1 MAGIRLLSVALALMA
16 AVAFQV
22 SQADARIGGG
32 SSFGSRGS
40 RTFSAPPSTPTAP
53 GQAAPMNRTFSQ
65 PGAQSPIGTG
75 AAPSR
80 FGGFGSLLV
89 GGLLGAGL
97 FGLLSGAGLFGG
109 LTGFASIIGLLLQVA
124 LIGGAIWFVMGF
136 FRRRSQ
142 PQYAGAGGASPFAN
156 RTAASNPME
165 AGNRAWTGG
174 GGSAQNASGPIEI
187 KQEDYQAFEKLLTTI
202 QSAYGREDVNALG
215 AFTTPEMLSYLSGD
229 LAENKRKGVRN
240 EVSDAKFI
248 QGDLSEAWTEN
259 GSDYATVAMKYTII
273 DATVEIATGRV
284 VSGDRTTPQEVVEL
298 WTFRRDHRT
307 LTQGWQL
314 SAIQQTG
321 MQRAA

>member
-53 GQAAPMNRTFSQ
+53 GRAAPVNSTFSQ
-65 PGAQSPIGTG
+65 SGAQSTGTG
-75 AAPSR
+75 TAPSR

-124 LIGGAIWFVMGF
+124 LIGGAIWFVMGL
-136 FRRRSQ
+136 FRGRNQ
-142 PQYAGAGGASPFAN
+142 PQYAGAGAT
-156 RTAASNPME
+156 RTAAPNPME
-165 AGNRAWTGG
+165 AGYRPWSGG
-174 GGSAQNASGPIEI
+174 SGSAQNASGPIEI

-202 QSAYGREDVNALG
+202 QAAYGREDVNALG

-229 LAENKRKGVRN
+229 
-240 EVSDAKFI
+240 
-248 QGDLSEAWTEN
+248 
-259 GSDYATVAMKYTII
+259 
-273 DATVEIATGRV
+273 
-284 VSGDRTTPQEVVEL
+284 
-298 WTFRRDHRT
+298 
-307 LTQGWQL
+307 
-314 SAIQQTG
+314 
-321 MQRAA
+321 

>member
-53 GQAAPMNRTFSQ
+53 GQAAPVNSTFSQ
-65 PGAQSPIGTG
+65 SGAQSTGTG
-75 AAPSR
+75 TAPSR

-124 LIGGAIWFVMGF
+124 LIGGAIWFVMGL
-136 FRRRSQ
+136 FRGRNQ
-142 PQYAGAGGASPFAN
+142 PQYAGAGAT
-156 RTAASNPME
+156 RTAAPNPME
-165 AGNRAWTGG
+165 AGYRPWSGG
-174 GGSAQNASGPIEI
+174 SGSAQNASGPIEI

-202 QSAYGREDVNALG
+202 QAAYGREDVNALG

-229 LAENKRKGVRN
+229 LAENKRKGVHN

-273 DATVEIATGRV
+273 DAMVDIETGRV
-284 VSGDRTTPQEVVEL
+284 VSGDRTKSQEVVEL
-298 WTFRRDHRT
+298 WTFRRDHRY

-314 SAIQQTG
+314 SAIQQTE

>member
-1 MAGIRLLSVALALMA
+1 MAGIRLLSVALALIA
-16 AVAFQV
+16 TIAFQV

-32 SSFGSRGS
+32 GSFGSRGS

-65 PGAQSPIGTG
+65 PGAQSPIG
-75 AAPSR
+75 AAASPSR
-80 FGGFGSLLV
+80 FGGFGSMLV

-124 LIGGAIWFVMGF
+124 LIGGVIYFVMGF
-136 FRRRSQ
+136 FRRRNQ
-142 PQYAGAGGASPFAN
+142 PQYAGAGGASPFATRN
-156 RTAASNPME
+156 AANPME
-165 AGNRAWTGG
+165 ASNRPWAGG
-174 GGSAQNASGPIEI
+174 GGSAQNPSGPIEI
-187 KQEDYQAFEKLLTTI
+187 KPEDYQAFEKLLTTI
-202 QSAYGREDVNALG
+202 QDAYGRQDVNTLG

-229 LAENKRKGVRN
+229 LAENKRKGVHN
-240 EVSDAKFI
+240 EVSNAKFI

-273 DATVEIATGRV
+273 DAMVDVATGRV

-298 WTFRRDHRT
+298 WTFRRDHRYAAE
-307 LTQGWQL
+307 GWQL

-321 MQRAA
+321 VRRAA

>member
-65 PGAQSPIGTG
+65 PGAPSPIGT
-75 AAPSR
+75 AASPSR
-80 FGGFGSLLV
+80 FGGFGSMLV

-109 LTGFASIIGLLLQVA
+109 LSGFASIIGLLLQVA

-136 FRRRSQ
+136 FRRRNQ
-142 PQYAGAGGASPFAN
+142 PQYAGAGASPFAT
-156 RTAASNPME
+156 RTAAPNPME
-165 AGNRAWTGG
+165 AGNRAWTG

-202 QSAYGREDVNALG
+202 QAAYGREDVNALG

-229 LAENKRKGVRN
+229 LAENKRKGVHN

-273 DATVEIATGRV
+273 DAMVEIATGRV

-298 WTFRRDHRT
+298 WTFRRDHRYM
-307 LTQGWQL
+307 TQGWQL

>member
-65 PGAQSPIGTG
+65 PGTQSPVGA

-80 FGGFGSLLV
+80 FGGGFGGMLM

-109 LTGFASIIGLLLQVA
+109 LTGFASIIGLLLQVV
-124 LIGGAIWFVMGF
+124 LIGGAIWFVMGL
-136 FRRRSQ
+136 FRTRNQ
-142 PQYAGAGGASPFAN
+142 PQYAGAGGASPFAT
-156 RTAASNPME
+156 RTAAPNPME
-165 AGNRAWTGG
+165 AGNRPWTGG
-174 GGSAQNASGPIEI
+174 GGSAQSMSGPIEI
-187 KQEDYQAFEKLLTTI
+187 KPEDYQAFEKLLTTM
-202 QSAYGREDVNALG
+202 QAAYGREDVNALG

-229 LAENKRKGVRN
+229 LAENRRKGVHN
-240 EVSDAKFI
+240 EVANAKFI
-248 QGDLSEAWTEN
+248 QGDLAEAWTEN

-273 DATVEIATGRV
+273 DAMVDIGTGRV

-307 LTQGWQL
+307 ITQGWQL
-314 SAIQQTG
+314 SAIQQPG